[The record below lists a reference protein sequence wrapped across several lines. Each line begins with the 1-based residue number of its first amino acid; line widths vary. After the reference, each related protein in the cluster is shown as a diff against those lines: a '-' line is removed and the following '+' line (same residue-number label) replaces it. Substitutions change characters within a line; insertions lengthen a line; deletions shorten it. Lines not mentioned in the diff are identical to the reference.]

1 MSILTEFEFAFQ
13 KKESFILMML
23 VVIVYLLT
31 AHTTLT
37 SKHIVFAI
45 PAIIIGYLYYTR
57 TVDTN
62 YATMHIQNEKLN
74 KIDIASYPFLQEDI
88 EVIDT
93 LIQLEGLFYVNRLQ
107 YMEVYKRLNR
117 FFQIYREFMDS
128 KEPLARPTDLYQ
140 MAKESS
146 SMAFNALLS
155 FTIQVD
161 SVIERRGI
169 ERAIEELK
177 KRCQL
182 FLNEMETKIQSD
194 WNEGEINI
202 HSQPIYP
209 DEAAPSVLSDIQ
221 FSGNYNIY

>member
-13 KKESFILMML
+13 KKESFILLM
-23 VVIVYLLT
+23 VVIVVYLLT
-31 AHTTLT
+31 IHT
-37 SKHIVFAI
+37 SFSYRHIVFSI
-45 PAIIIGYLYYTR
+45 PAVIVGYLYYTR

-62 YATMHIQNEKLN
+62 YAAMNIQNEKLN

-93 LIQLEGLFYVNRLQ
+93 LIQLEPLFYVNRLQ

-117 FFQIYREFMDS
+117 FFQIYKELMNS
-128 KEPLARPTDLYQ
+128 KHIVSRPTDLYQ

-146 SMAFNALLS
+146 TMAFNALLS

-161 SVIERRGI
+161 SVIERRNI
-169 ERAIEELK
+169 ERTIDELK

-209 DEAAPSVLSDIQ
+209 DEASPSVLSDIQ
-221 FSGNYNIY
+221 FSANYNIY